1 METAVYNQE
10 AKTAGTAKLDPKLF
24 GLKWKADMVHQVVF
38 SMLSNAR
45 TVLAHTKGRSE
56 VRGGGKKPWKQKGTG
71 RARHGSSR
79 SPIWIGGGV
88 THGPTKEVNF
98 TKKINKKM
106 KTNAL
111 FTLLSRKFK
120 DGEILF
126 LDTLKLDGKTK
137 TGQVLLEKLAK
148 LDGFEK
154 INYARG
160 RRLLVATV
168 AKDEMVEKTFANIK
182 TVTVTEVR
190 NLNPMDLITYKYIL
204 LPEPANI
211 QTMLMPRVK

>member
-1 METAVYNQE
+1 
-10 AKTAGTAKLDPKLF
+10 
-24 GLKWKADMVHQVVF
+24 
-38 SMLSNAR
+38 
-45 TVLAHTKGRSE
+45 
-56 VRGGGKKPWKQKGTG
+56 
-71 RARHGSSR
+71 
-79 SPIWIGGGV
+79 PIWIGGGV